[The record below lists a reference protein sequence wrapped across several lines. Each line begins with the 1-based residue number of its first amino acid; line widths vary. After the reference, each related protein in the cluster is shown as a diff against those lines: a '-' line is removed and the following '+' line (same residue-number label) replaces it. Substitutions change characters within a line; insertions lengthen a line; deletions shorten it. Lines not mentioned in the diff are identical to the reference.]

1 MTRFTQPENWQDLLA
16 GYALGDLSS
25 EEAETLQ
32 QILTNQPELSVE
44 VDRLQEILALM
55 PYGLPEHEPPL
66 HLKDA
71 ILTAAAAEMPARS
84 AAPPASSQRQNLR
97 WLGLV
102 GSVAAAALMGL
113 SLNNYQL
120 RQELQTNRIVIAA
133 LQQEADI
140 SRPVISALQRPKAR
154 PFAVTGTGKAA
165 SASGTIVL
173 DRQQKQIV
181 MVAQNLPELPQGQAY
196 RLWAMPQNSKT
207 PAYCGQFNADSTGTV
222 TTRWAAKSALCSSN
236 PAQLLITAELV
247 TAPPV
252 PQGELVMKSAG

>member
-32 QILTNQPELSVE
+32 QILTDQPELSVE
-44 VDRLQEILALM
+44 VDRLQEVLALM
-55 PYGLPEHEPPL
+55 PYGLPDHEPPL
-66 HLKDA
+66 HLKDT
-71 ILTAAAAEMPARS
+71 ILLAAEAELP
-84 AAPPASSQRQNLR
+84 APPDVVPIARRSNLR
-97 WLGLV
+97 WLGLM
-102 GSVAAAALMGL
+102 GMAAAAAVVGL

-120 RQELQTNRIVIAA
+120 RQEIQTNRIVIAA
-133 LQQEADI
+133 LQQETAL
-140 SRPVISALQRPKAR
+140 SRPVISALQRPQAKPYAI
-154 PFAVTGTGKAA
+154 TGTGKATN
-165 SASGTIVL
+165 ASGTIVL

-207 PAYCGQFNADSTGTV
+207 PAYCGEFNADSTGLV

-247 TAPPV
+247 TAPPM